1 MKASKQLS
9 LTKTIQDHYQGLTSK
24 GKILAD
30 FVQSR
35 PDKAVFMTTRQL
47 AAAVDVSEATVVRFV
62 RQLNFTSYSL
72 FIDKLRKHIDIEL
85 TLLDR
90 NKLAQP
96 FVRNEDEL
104 LEKMLTQNIEDI
116 KSLSQSID
124 LNGIKKV
131 RDLIRNAKSVH
142 IIGSRI
148 SYSFASHMSWT
159 LSKLRPEVHLL
170 KGSDTTCIDRLAFI
184 DPDSVVVIIATTRY
198 PNDLIKLGKLVR
210 RQGLKMI
217 LLTESS
223 TCPLSPISDQIL
235 IAPSTSIPYLNASIS
250 LLCLINFLVQSL
262 TTDMG
267 EELQRHQQK
276 LEQVYLENDVLFL
289 Q

>member
-1 MKASKQLS
+1 MGSKQLS
-9 LTKTIQDHYQGLTSK
+9 LTKTIQDHYHGLTSK

-30 FVQSR
+30 FVQSC

-47 AAAVDVSEATVVRFV
+47 AAAVGVSEATVVRFV
-62 RQLNFTSYSL
+62 RQLDFTSYSL
-72 FIDKLRKHIDIEL
+72 FIDKLREHIDTEL

-90 NKLAQP
+90 YQLAQS
-96 FVRNEDEL
+96 VVHNEDEL

-116 KSLSQSID
+116 KSLSQFID
-124 LNGIKKV
+124 LDEIKKV
-131 RDLIRNAKSVH
+131 RDLIKNAKSVH

-170 KGSDTTCIDRLAFI
+170 NGSDTTCIDKLAFI
-184 DPDSVVVIIATTRY
+184 DPDSVIVIIATTRY

-210 RQGLKMI
+210 RQRLKMI

-223 TCPLSPISDQIL
+223 TCPLSQISNQIL
-235 IAPSTSIPYLNASIS
+235 IAPSTGIPYLNASIS
-250 LLCLINFLVQSL
+250 LLCLVNYLVQSL
-262 TTDMG
+262 AADMG

>member
-1 MKASKQLS
+1 MGSKQLS
-9 LTKTIQDHYQGLTSK
+9 LAKTIQDHYHGLTSK

-30 FVQSR
+30 FVQSC

-47 AAAVDVSEATVVRFV
+47 AAAVGVSEATVVRFV
-62 RQLNFTSYSL
+62 RQLDFSSYSL
-72 FIDKLRKHIDIEL
+72 FIDKLREHIDTEL

-90 NKLAQP
+90 YQLAQS
-96 FVRNEDEL
+96 VVHNEDEL

-116 KSLSQSID
+116 KSLSQFID
-124 LNGIKKV
+124 LDEIKKV
-131 RDLIRNAKSVH
+131 RDLIKNAKSVH

-170 KGSDTTCIDRLAFI
+170 NGSDTTCIDKLAFI
-184 DPDSVVVIIATTRY
+184 DPDSVIVIIATTRY

-210 RQGLKMI
+210 RQRLKMI

-223 TCPLSPISDQIL
+223 TCPLSQISNQIL
-235 IAPSTSIPYLNASIS
+235 IAPSTGIPYLNASIS
-250 LLCLINFLVQSL
+250 LLCLVNYLVQSL
-262 TTDMG
+262 AADMG